1 MVKERL
7 LKMKKICFFMALV
20 MILVSPVLAF
30 AESYHGFSLTCTC
43 SVSSTAGK
51 ASTSGATSPYY
62 NYVSVIAYKDGDSKA
77 SNVNRVKGSKAS
89 ATASYTFGGLT
100 KAMSNHYVCN
110 SSFNPIGDARET
122 IIKYAE
128 R

>member
-30 AESYHGFSLTCTC
+30 AESYSGFDLTCTC
-43 SVSSTAGK
+43 SITSTKGK
-51 ASTSGATSPYY
+51 ASTSGSAKPYY
-62 NYVSVIAYKDGDSKA
+62 NYVSVIVYKDGDRKA
-77 SNVNRVKGSKAS
+77 SNLNRVQNSTAS
-89 ATASYTFGGLT
+89 TSASYTFGGLT

-110 SSFNPIGDARET
+110 SSYNPVGDAWET
-122 IIKYAE
+122 IVKYAY

>member
-43 SVSSTAGK
+43 SITSTKGK
-51 ASTSGATSPYY
+51 ASTSGSAKPYY
-62 NYVSVIAYKDGDSKA
+62 NYVSVIVYKDDVRMDS
-77 SNVNRVKGSKAS
+77 NLNRVEGKEAS
-89 ATASYTFGGLT
+89 TSASYLLGGLT
-100 KAMSNHYVCN
+100 KALSNHYVCN
-110 SSFNPIGDARET
+110 SSYQPIGDARET
-122 IIKYAE
+122 IVKYAY

>member
-20 MILVSPVLAF
+20 MILLSPVLAF
-30 AESYHGFSLTCTC
+30 AESYSGFELTCTC
-43 SVSSTAGK
+43 SITSTKGK
-51 ASTSGATSPYY
+51 ASTSGATKPYY
-62 NYVSVIAYKDGDSKA
+62 NYVSVIVYKNGDSKA
-77 SNVNRVKGSKAS
+77 SNLKRVEGSEAS
-89 ATASYTFGGLT
+89 TTASYSLGGLT

-110 SSFNPIGDARET
+110 SSYNPVGNARET
-122 IIKYAE
+122 IVKYAE